1 MRRQGLVR
9 LALAVLPL
17 ASVLLLT
24 GCDSSASTG
33 SPGPSSGSTGASTG
47 QPQLISVSYA
57 GGVISPA
64 EGNVPV
70 SLGSRVEIKVSS
82 DVAEIVHNH
91 FNNQEQDVPAGG
103 TVTFDFTADKPGVY
117 EVELHKSDKLLL
129 ELQVQ

>member
-1 MRRQGLVR
+1 MRRQGRAR

-24 GCDSSASTG
+24 GCGSSS
-33 SPGPSSGSTGASTG
+33 STGAPGGSGSSGASSG
-47 QPQLISVSYA
+47 QPQLITVAYA
-57 GGVISPA
+57 GGVISPP
-64 EGNVPV
+64 ESKVPV
-70 SLGSRVEIKVSS
+70 TLGSKVQIKVTS

-91 FNNQEQDVPAGG
+91 FNNQEQDVAAGG

-117 EVELHKSDKLLL
+117 DVELHKSDKLLL

>member
-1 MRRQGLVR
+1 MRRQGRAR

-24 GCDSSASTG
+24 GCGSSS
-33 SPGPSSGSTGASTG
+33 STGAPGGSGSSGASSG
-47 QPQLISVSYA
+47 QPQLITVAYA
-57 GGVISPA
+57 GGVISPP
-64 EGNVPV
+64 ESKVPV
-70 SLGSRVEIKVSS
+70 TLGSKVQIKVTS

-91 FNNQEQDVPAGG
+91 FNNQEQDVAAGG

-117 EVELHKSDKLLL
+117 DVELHKSDKRLL